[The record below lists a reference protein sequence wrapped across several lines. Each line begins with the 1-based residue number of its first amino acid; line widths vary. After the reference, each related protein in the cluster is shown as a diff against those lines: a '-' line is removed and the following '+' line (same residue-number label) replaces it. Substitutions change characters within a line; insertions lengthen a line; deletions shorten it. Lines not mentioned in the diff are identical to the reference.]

1 MISPSLT
8 ASRIS
13 TAAVAIGLTC
23 LAVAAFAPTL
33 RAQTPQV
40 RVFLDCEG
48 CFADFLRTEV
58 TFVDYVRDRSEA
70 DVHVLITSTETGG
83 GGREYTAAFIG
94 AGSYLGADHTLK
106 AITTRSDPEDVVRR
120 QLATTLRIGLLNYV
134 ARDGVPPRLGV
145 TVRLGS
151 EDDRPAVT
159 GDRWNNWVFSL
170 QGSGSFEGEES
181 SREMQLGASVGA
193 DRITP
198 DWKIT
203 FGAQLDHQTEE
214 FDLDEDEPVKVAR
227 REREFRSLTVKSLGE
242 HWSAGLATEIGSSTF
257 NNIQFSVE
265 AAPAVEFNVFP
276 YSHYT
281 RRQLRILYVVG
292 AERVRYHEETL
303 FGKLD
308 ETLPRHELNVTF
320 EQRERWG
327 SLEASLEGSQ
337 YLHDRDKSRLEADAE
352 MSWRVVRGLSVS
364 AEVNASRIRDQLS
377 LPRRGATPEEIFLRL
392 RELQSGYQ
400 YDFQFSLTYSFGSI
414 FSSVVN
420 PRFGS

>member
-1 MISPSLT
+1 MIFASPSCSWI
-8 ASRIS
+8 AAAAC
-13 TAAVAIGLTC
+13 AAVLMC
-23 LAVAAFAPTL
+23 AADAAAGPL
-33 RAQTPQV
+33 PPQAAPQV

-58 TFVDYVRDRSEA
+58 TFVDYVRDRSQA
-70 DVHVLITSTETGG
+70 DVHVLVTSTETGG
-83 GGREYTAAFIG
+83 GGREYTAAFMG
-94 AGSYLGADHTLK
+94 AGTYQGINHTLK
-106 AITTRSDPEDVVRR
+106 AVTTRSDPEDVIRR
-120 QLATTLRIGLLNYV
+120 QLATTLRIGLLAYV

-151 EDDRPAVT
+151 EDDRPAVA

-170 QGSGSFEGEES
+170 QGSGSLEGEES

-198 DWKIT
+198 DWKMT
-203 FGAQLDHQTEE
+203 FGAELDHQTEE
-214 FDLDEDEPVKVAR
+214 FDLDEDEPVKVRR
-227 REREFRSLTVKSLGE
+227 REREFRTLTVKSLGE
-242 HWSAGLATEIGSSTF
+242 HWSAGAATELGSSTF
-257 NNIQFSVE
+257 NNIRFSVE

-276 YSHYT
+276 YSQYT
-281 RRQLRILYVVG
+281 RRQLRVLYLLGV
-292 AERVRYHEETL
+292 ERVRYHEETL

-308 ETLPRHELNVTF
+308 ETLPLHELDVTF

-327 SLEASLEGSQ
+327 SLQASLEGSQ
-337 YLHDRDKSRLEADAE
+337 YLHDPDKSRLEADAE
-352 MSWRVVRGLSVS
+352 ISWRVVRGLSVS

-400 YDFQFSLTYSFGSI
+400 YDVRFSLTYSFGSI